1 MDVQALTA
9 LFTTSYN
16 PDPNVRKAGELQIRK
31 VGLQEGVITVL
42 LQILSADE
50 GSVDPATRQAI
61 TVWIKNRVQYGY
73 PLTELDPRR
82 PDRAP
87 ISPSDKAA
95 LKQSILPFL
104 SAAPSRAVSVQ
115 LFSTL
120 KSIVAHDYPENWPT
134 LTHEIKALLT
144 SSNIREVHAGCLA
157 TLSAIQ
163 AWRYR
168 QNGDNMERIVE
179 ALFPSLV
186 TIATQMME
194 NPFNP
199 AQKEEIPTLLHLILK
214 SYKTSILINL
224 SKHQQSP
231 DSLVPWGRLLFN
243 VINLRLPSEVV
254 PESEEEREASEWWKA
269 KKWAHGT
276 LCRLFHRFGNP
287 SQMPSKLKESY
298 AAFSEHFVTAF
309 APEILKTYLSE
320 VDLFVS
326 GQAWLSKKCQYYILE
341 FFNECVKPKSTWTL
355 LKPHVQNLVQTF
367 VFPHLTFNADKQAM
381 WSGDQLEYVR
391 VTIDEYEAPNTP
403 TAAATTFLFTLVTT
417 RTKMTF
423 MPIMTFIN
431 NVLNSDA
438 GPTQRF
444 GALNMTA
451 ALGPYILR
459 HPEIENTPTMENFMQ
474 QYVLKEYSSS
484 EPYMRSVAFEIFGTL
499 TKSGLQWSNQEHLGQ
514 HFHAI
519 LAALDDPELPVRVQ
533 AALGISE
540 LVQAHEII
548 RKEVAPQIGK
558 VIQDLLKLSE
568 ETDLDVLNHCM
579 EVMVDNFQDE
589 LMPVATQLAQRL
601 CSLYI
606 RLAQD
611 AGGQEAMDADADLE
625 TLVMDTGDEDKTF
638 AAMGVVKTLCTVI
651 LAVDSSPEIMGQICE
666 IIVPIISFTL
676 ERKIIDLYDN
686 MYDLLDT
693 LTFRMRSIS
702 PSLWPIFEQTYQ
714 LFKTDGI
721 DFLDEMLPVLDNMLS
736 YGSDVF
742 KQRADYRQ
750 MVVDIYVTAMTA
762 SQLGDNDRVNA
773 CKLVESIL
781 LNLRGA
787 VDDHLQVI
795 IATAL
800 TAFAQKDNHTLALRT
815 MNLEVLINAVLYNPT
830 ASLHIIDSAQPGIAR
845 TFIDRWFTAISK
857 GQLPRVH
864 DKKLSILALSAL
876 LEVPPASIPES
887 LKAGWPGIVGGV
899 LTVFKE
905 LPKAI
910 EHRKLL
916 EEKMEDDSDDDE
928 FDEGRLLNL
937 RDDDDDVWDEDS
949 AYLEMLANESARQRE
964 RLEKKEAG
972 KEVDEDDESDD
983 ENVEEELGYLSP
995 LDNVNPYASFK
1006 QALTTFQMQNPE
1018 AYQAATTSL
1027 SPEQQTLLMEVMKL
1041 AETPQ

>member
-1 MDVQALTA
+1 MDVQTLTT
-9 LFTTSYN
+9 LFATSYN

-42 LQILSADE
+42 LQVLSADE
-50 GSVDPATRQAI
+50 GAVDPAARQAI

-87 ISPSDKAA
+87 ISATDKAA
-95 LKQSILPFL
+95 LKASILPFL
-104 SAAPSRAVSVQ
+104 ASATSRAVSVQ

-120 KSIVAHDYPENWPT
+120 RAIVAHDYPENWPT
-134 LTHEIKALLT
+134 LTEEIKALLV

-157 TLSAIQ
+157 TLAAIQ

-168 QNGDNMERIVE
+168 QKGDNMAHIVE

-186 TIATQMME
+186 TIASQMLE

-214 SYKTSILINL
+214 SYKTSILVNL
-224 SKHQQSP
+224 SAHQQRP
-231 DSLVPWGRLLFN
+231 ESLVPWGRLLFS
-243 VINLRLPSEVV
+243 VVNLRLPAEVV
-254 PESEEEREASEWWKA
+254 PEDEEEREACEWWKA

-298 AAFSEHFVTAF
+298 SAFAEHFVTAF
-309 APEILKTYLSE
+309 APEILKTYLTE

-326 GQAWLSKKCQYYILE
+326 NQAWLSKKCQYYILE
-341 FFNECVKPKSTWTL
+341 FFNECTWTL
-355 LKPHVQNLVQTF
+355 LKPHVQNLIQTF
-367 VFPHLTFNADKQAM
+367 VFPHLTFNTDKQTM
-381 WSGDQLEYVR
+381 WSNDQLEYVR

-431 NVLNSDA
+431 QILNSDA
-438 GPTQRF
+438 PPTQRF

-474 QYVLKEYSSS
+474 QYVLKQYQSP
-484 EPYMRSVAFEIFGTL
+484 EPYMRSVALEILGTL
-499 TKSGLQWSNQEHLGQ
+499 TKSGLTWANKEHLGQ

-519 LAALDDPELPVRVQ
+519 VAALDDPELPVRVQ

-548 RKEVAPQIGK
+548 RKEVSPQIGK

-666 IIVPIISFTL
+666 IIVPIIAFTL

-693 LTFRMRSIS
+693 LTFRMRSVS

-721 DFLDEMLPVLDNMLS
+721 DFLDDAARLDNMLS
-736 YGSDVF
+736 YGSDTF

-750 MVVDIYVTAMTA
+750 MVVDIYVTGMTA
-762 SQLGDNDRVNA
+762 TQLGDNDRVNA

-787 VDDHLQVI
+787 VDDHLQAILV
-795 IATAL
+795 TAL
-800 TAFAQKDNHTLALRT
+800 GRFGKEETLALRT

-830 ASLHIIDSAQPGIAR
+830 AALLIMETAQPGSAR
-845 TFIDRWFTAISK
+845 TFIDRWFMAISK
-857 GQLPRVH
+857 DQLPRVH
-864 DKKLSILALSAL
+864 DKKLSVLALSAL
-876 LEVPPASIPES
+876 LEVPPANIPDG
-887 LKAGWPGIVGGV
+887 LKTGWPGIVGGV

-928 FDEGRLLNL
+928 FDDGRLLNL

-964 RLEKKEAG
+964 RLEKKEAD
-972 KEVDEDDESDD
+972 KEGDDESESDD

-1018 AYQAATTSL
+1018 GYQTATTSL
-1027 SPEQQTLLMEVMKL
+1027 TPEQQTLLMEVMKL
-1041 AETPQ
+1041 ADTPQ